1 MSIKQHEYI
10 DEISALIADP
20 KRLVRA
26 IFSGRRRNMSPKS
39 KKTELRPVR
48 LGDKLVIQ
56 KIEVTENGSKTS
68 NHEFGN
74 IDVAP
79 LFESGFANFLVEAT
93 DVTLSI
99 RFTKQG
105 NLQVHREDRKLAQ
118 DVRHDRAKHRLL
130 NSESEVLR
138 KVGITDHRGAIKP
151 SMTDKFMQIE
161 EFLRILMP
169 TLLTEISSKNIPTP
183 SSENPLRIVDHGCG
197 NAYLTFAVHE
207 HLELLNLP
215 NSVLGIDQRAES
227 RNRNIKIAAE
237 LGKQDAFDFRAEKI
251 SSSTAEGVDIAMALH
266 ACDTATDEALAWSI
280 KNGAKILLVSP
291 CCHHQLQ
298 TQMSNTPEP
307 WRLVMRHGI
316 LKERF
321 ADILTDS
328 LRSHLLKLHG
338 YRSEIIEFIGD
349 EHTPRNL
356 MIRAVWTGA
365 KPSSDDLASYREFV
379 AMWAVRPYLAE
390 LLDFK

>member
-93 DVTLSI
+93 DVTLTI

-207 HLELLNLP
+207 HLDLHSLP

>member
-68 NHEFGN
+68 NHDFGN

-93 DVTLSI
+93 DVTLTI

-105 NLQVHREDRKLAQ
+105 NLQVHREERKLAQ
-118 DVRHDRAKHRLL
+118 DVRHDRAKNRFL

-183 SSENPLRIVDHGCG
+183 SLENPLRIVDHGCG

-207 HLELLNLP
+207 HLDLHNLP

-227 RNRNIKIAAE
+227 RDRNIKIAAE
-237 LGKQDAFDFRAEKI
+237 LDKQDAFDFRAEKI

-365 KPSSDDLASYREFV
+365 KASSDDLASYREFV

>member
-1 MSIKQHEYI
+1 MSIKQQEYI

-74 IDVAP
+74 IDIAP

-93 DVTLSI
+93 DVTLTI

-227 RNRNIKIAAE
+227 RHRNIKIAAE
-237 LGKQDAFDFRAEKI
+237 LDKQDAFDFRAEKI
-251 SSSTAEGVDIAMALH
+251 SSATAEGVDIAMALH

-338 YRSEIIEFIGD
+338 YRSEIIEFISD

-365 KPSSDDLASYREFV
+365 KASSDDLASYREFV